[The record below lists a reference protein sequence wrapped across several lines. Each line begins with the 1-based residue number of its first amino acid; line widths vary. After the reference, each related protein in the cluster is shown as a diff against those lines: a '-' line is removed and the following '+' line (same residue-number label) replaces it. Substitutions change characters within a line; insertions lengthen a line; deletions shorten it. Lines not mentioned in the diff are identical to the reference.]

1 MFTDMVD
8 FTALIQEDERRA
20 NSIRDRHRDA
30 LRVSI
35 ERHGG
40 EIVQFYGDGTL
51 SVFDSAIGGV
61 NAAVE
66 AQRRLREG
74 EPMPVRVGI
83 HIGDINHYEDGV
95 YGDGVNVASR
105 IQDLSV
111 PGAVLVS
118 GKVRSAE
125 RCRNP
130 MGPLRFSHDR
140 SHRPKYSHEWRRA
153 FRSDPR
159 ALDQHP
165 VVKDEDALQ
174 PHPATQGRVVQRGK
188 DDLGALIDHEGHLH
202 QNS

>member
-8 FTALIQEDERRA
+8 FTALIQEDERRT

-74 EPMPVRVGI
+74 EPPPRFLCGSESTSGTSTTMRTGCTGTASMSPR
-83 HIGDINHYEDGV
+83 
-95 YGDGVNVASR
+95 ASR
-105 IQDLSV
+105 ICRSRGLCSCRARSEALSDAGIPWDLFDSV
-111 PGAVLVS
+111 MIGAIALNIHTSGAGLSDQTPGPWTS
-118 GKVRSAE
+118 TPS
-125 RCRNP
+125 
-130 MGPLRFSHDR
+130 
-140 SHRPKYSHEWRRA
+140 
-153 FRSDPR
+153 
-159 ALDQHP
+159 
-165 VVKDEDALQ
+165 
-174 PHPATQGRVVQRGK
+174 
-188 DDLGALIDHEGHLH
+188 
-202 QNS
+202 